1 MAKSHKVVSSS
12 EGKTLVL
19 ASDNPGKLRELAGLL
34 QPLDF
39 EVRPQSEWDVPPVA
53 EDACSFLENALIK
66 ARHAARC
73 SGLPALADD
82 SGLVVPVL
90 GGAPGVHSARY
101 AGSHG
106 DAGANN
112 RKLLDAMQGLEGAQ
126 RAAYFHCAMVLLKS
140 ADDPVPLVASA
151 SWWGEIAR
159 AERGRNGFGYDPLFW
174 LPDHRCTAAELTG
187 PEKDRLSHRG
197 QATRLLLG
205 LLKASHDT

>member
-1 MAKSHKVVSSS
+1 M
-12 EGKTLVL
+12 L
-19 ASDNPGKLRELAGLL
+19 ASGNPGKLREFAGLL

-39 EVRPQSEWDVPPVA
+39 EVRPQSDWDVPPVA
-53 EDACSFLENALIK
+53 EDACTFLENALIK

-73 SGLPALADD
+73 TGLPALADD
-82 SGLVVPVL
+82 SGLVVPAL

-112 RKLLDAMQGLEGAQ
+112 RKLLDAMQGLEGAE

-151 SWWGEIAR
+151 SWWGEIAW
-159 AERGRNGFGYDPLFW
+159 AERGRHGFGYDPLFW
-174 LPDHRCTAAELTG
+174 LSEQQCTAAELSS
-187 PEKDRLSHRG
+187 PDKARLSHRG

-205 LLKASHDT
+205 QLTLSDGA

>member
-1 MAKSHKVVSSS
+1 MASR
-12 EGKTLVL
+12 TLVL
-19 ASDNPGKLRELAGLL
+19 ASGNPGKLREFEGLL
-34 QPLDF
+34 QPLDL
-39 EVRPQSEWDVPPVA
+39 EVRPQSDWDVPPVA
-53 EDACSFLENALIK
+53 EDACTFLENALIK

-73 SGLPALADD
+73 TGLPALADD
-82 SGLVVPVL
+82 SGLVVPAL

-112 RKLLDAMQGLEGAQ
+112 RTLLDAMQGLEGAE
-126 RAAYFHCAMVLLKS
+126 RAAYFHCAMVLLKA
-140 ADDPVPLVASA
+140 ADDPVPLVAGA

-174 LPDHRCTAAELTG
+174 LSERRCTAAELSS
-187 PEKDRLSHRG
+187 PEKARLSHRG

-205 LLKASHDT
+205 QLTSSDGA

>member
-1 MAKSHKVVSSS
+1 M
-12 EGKTLVL
+12 L
-19 ASDNPGKLRELAGLL
+19 ASGNPGKLREFAGLL

-53 EDACSFLENALIK
+53 EDASTFLENALIK

-73 SGLPALADD
+73 TGLPALADD
-82 SGLVVPVL
+82 SGLVVPAL

-112 RKLLDAMQGLEGAQ
+112 RKLLDAMQGLEGAE

-140 ADDPVPLVASA
+140 ADDPVPQVASA
-151 SWWGEIAR
+151 SWWGEIAQ

-174 LPDHRCTAAELTG
+174 LPERQCTAAELSS
-187 PEKDRLSHRG
+187 PEKAGLSHRG

-205 LLKASHDT
+205 QLTPSDGA